1 MLAENASA
9 CPALILRS
17 TREASAS
24 RRTRAAPVAGTS
36 AAPWFETR
44 RYATLLTMRS
54 VIPVNLV
61 LRRRVAPSRRID
73 SGHDLAAVLR
83 DADLRS
89 PPQTRLMDNVDT
101 TRTSETLY

>member
-1 MLAENASA
+1 MRPIEMGPTETKSTD
-9 CPALILRS
+9 LI
-17 TREASAS
+17 
-24 RRTRAAPVAGTS
+24 
-36 AAPWFETR
+36 
-44 RYATLLTMRS
+44 
-54 VIPVNLV
+54 